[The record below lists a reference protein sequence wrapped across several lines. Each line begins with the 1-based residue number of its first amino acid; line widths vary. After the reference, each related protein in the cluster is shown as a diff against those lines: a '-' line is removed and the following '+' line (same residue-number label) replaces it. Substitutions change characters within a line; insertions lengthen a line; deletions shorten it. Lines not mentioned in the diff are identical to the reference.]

1 MALIDDMFDVEG
13 LVEQRKQLDALLM
26 SNQAME
32 KKVQALIR
40 KVLQQARK
48 SLSESSRSGDVM
60 NSDPRKAYKAVRST
74 VYRRILGGNVN
85 ILRKKKAGSPGSY
98 EPTRTLKSHQRGG
111 NRRLR
116 SPRTRALQGYYGS
129 DRGVA
134 LQRRQRGKGDSARI

>member
-48 SLSESSRSGDVM
+48 SLSESTING
-60 NSDPRKAYKAVRST
+60 K
-74 VYRRILGGNVN
+74 RILIASVG
-85 ILRKKKAGSPGSY
+85 IFPSCP
-98 EPTRTLKSHQRGG
+98 PH
-111 NRRLR
+111 
-116 SPRTRALQGYYGS
+116 
-129 DRGVA
+129 
-134 LQRRQRGKGDSARI
+134 LQRNNSPLS